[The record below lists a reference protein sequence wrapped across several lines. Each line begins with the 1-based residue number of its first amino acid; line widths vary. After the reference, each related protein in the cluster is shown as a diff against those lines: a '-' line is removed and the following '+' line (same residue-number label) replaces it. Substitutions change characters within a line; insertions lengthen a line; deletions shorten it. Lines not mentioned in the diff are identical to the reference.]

1 MRKRKGTVFIQLVL
15 VTFNLFS
22 LLVLHGAAIAC
33 TRTDLTSA
41 ESDDG
46 GSEITRVKLM
56 KYAREL
62 KMEEEGQKGQKLASI
77 KRDILPCLLQSSLV
91 FSNLAIHLKTLKHVV

>member
-1 MRKRKGTVFIQLVL
+1 MFVQLVL

-22 LLVLHGAAIAC
+22 LLVHGVAAAVAR